1 MREHP
6 KKVGQ
11 DTPKS
16 HDEKLRTQSS
26 NLGGRPVSGFK
37 FWGYLQGKHRKLSS
51 GYTVDSCRPLFSHL
65 SQVSLSRPAI
75 YWIRS
80 KEEPKNEYK
89 NDDFEGQ
96 WYLKNAGVLSEKKY
110 FKAPGTQSRAR
121 QLLLY
126 KQIQDYVSIEPKET
140 DGNYPYASA
149 NSGFCTRIYLSCP
162 QCINHIVQ
170 RSQFFFQLWFL
181 QLQIRSPILS
191 YLQQNPLTH
200 LS

>member
-1 MREHP
+1 MNRRCGSIP
-6 KKVGQ
+6 KKWARL

-89 NDDFEGQ
+89 MTI
-96 WYLKNAGVLSEKKY
+96 LKVSDTSKMLV
-110 FKAPGTQSRAR
+110 AR

-126 KQIQDYVSIEPKET
+126 KQIQVYVSIEPKET

-170 RSQFFFQLWFL
+170 RSQLFFSAL
-181 QLQIRSPILS
+181 ISATA
-191 YLQQNPLTH
+191 N
-200 LS
+200 